1 MLTHGVA
8 PSGLLLST
16 MIPVLKDKRAS
27 KNDSNHY
34 RAIAISTILGKI
46 FDSIVMEEQYNNIS
60 LITDD
65 LQFGLRKTLLLLFVS
80 NFS

>member
-34 RAIAISTILGKI
+34 RAIAISTILGEI
-46 FDSIVMEEQYNNIS
+46 FDSIVTEEQYMPALLLMIYR
-60 LITDD
+60 LV
-65 LQFGLRKTLLLLFVS
+65 LRKTLLLLFVS
-80 NFS
+80 NF